1 MSEPSIL
8 RSVKKVIGVDP
19 DDLHWDVDLLM
30 HINTAFSVLAQLG
43 VCADTFRVNDDSV
56 TWDDVVLDGILPGNV
71 PTYVYQKTRLLFD
84 PPAMSF
90 HINAIESSLREIE
103 WRLETST
110 SQQ

>member
-43 VCADTFRVNDDSV
+43 YARTH
-56 TWDDVVLDGILPGNV
+56 LG
-71 PTYVYQKTRLLFD
+71 
-84 PPAMSF
+84 
-90 HINAIESSLREIE
+90 
-103 WRLETST
+103 
-110 SQQ
+110 